1 MVKTGTNMG
10 CDCEARKRTES
21 LLSSLS
27 FGKRRKH
34 TTFNFPS
41 PKIFHFRS
49 TTATVGW
56 LKSRRSNG
64 TETFG
69 HGFKFH
75 FDDFRF
81 IFS

>member
-1 MVKTGTNMG
+1 MG

-27 FGKRRKH
+27 FGKRKKY

-56 LKSRRSNG
+56 SKSR
-64 TETFG
+64 
-69 HGFKFH
+69 
-75 FDDFRF
+75 
-81 IFS
+81 IFLLKQIQRNTDLWSWIPISF